1 MAYNR
6 IIKWQPFFE
15 NVYNIN
21 IIKEFGERVGQ
32 RQKYFSLNV
41 CSLYGM
47 QTPIHPI
54 NKWLSK

>member
-41 CSLYGM
+41 CSLYM
-47 QTPIHPI
+47 QTHTPY
-54 NKWLSK
+54 